1 MLKIVATECFKKIF
15 SFFRMGDPNRQN
27 NHHNDRYSNQR
38 QYQPYV
44 FRPNFM
50 KNTDGQT
57 KQYGR
62 KVIDWT
68 GSCAQTIISRRFKEK
83 RDFDKRI

>member
-1 MLKIVATECFKKIF
+1 MTTAKNEKFLKHFQKC
-15 SFFRMGDPNRQN
+15 SPYRMGDSNRQ
-27 NHHNDRYSNQR
+27 NHHNDRYSSR

-68 GSCAQTIISRRFKEK
+68 GSCAQTIISRRFKATE
-83 RDFDKRI
+83 ILI

>member
-1 MLKIVATECFKKIF
+1 
-15 SFFRMGDPNRQN
+15 MGDSNRQ
-27 NHHNDRYSNQR
+27 NHHNDRYSSR

-68 GSCAQTIISRRFKEK
+68 GSCAQTIISRRFKAAEILIWNVVLK
-83 RDFDKRI
+83 VDKIKIDKKSEI

>member
-1 MLKIVATECFKKIF
+1 MQ
-15 SFFRMGDPNRQN
+15 QN
-27 NHHNDRYSNQR
+27 QNQGHDRYQNR

-50 KNTDGQT
+50 KNQDGEK

-62 KVIDWT
+62 KVF
-68 GSCAQTIISRRFKEK
+68 A
-83 RDFDKRI
+83 

>member
-1 MLKIVATECFKKIF
+1 
-15 SFFRMGDPNRQN
+15 MGDPNRQQ
-27 NHHNDRYSNQR
+27 HQGHDRYSNR

-68 GSCAQTIISRRFKEK
+68 GSCAQTIISRRFKRNLKDRTHYQEHWIK
-83 RDFDKRI
+83 ILFFLW

>member
-1 MLKIVATECFKKIF
+1 MGELKSHNKVFQIF
-15 SFFRMGDPNRQN
+15 LYFRMQQN
-27 NHHNDRYSNQR
+27 QNQGHDRYQNR

-50 KNTDGQT
+50 KNQDGEK

-62 KVIDWT
+62 KVFAYYFVFMTVTDVK
-68 GSCAQTIISRRFKEK
+68 GY
-83 RDFDKRI
+83 